1 MTSHALRATFLRV
14 EATRSVWR
22 RYAPGRSGTAIYSA
36 SLPVPL
42 GEVPA
47 IALTHPMVGY
57 PALVRMRM
65 LPVTAD
71 PLVAPAVPIPIAPQP
86 DISGR
91 GRRTVFLDARWRRSN
106 CNYGADVIRARGR
119 DSDHTSTEY
128 YR

>member
-22 RYAPGRSGTAIYSA
+22 RYAPGRPRPREVAPGRATTGGARRPTMVCPAIYSA
-36 SLPVPL
+36 SLPMPL
-42 GEVPA
+42 GEMPA
-47 IALTHPMVGY
+47 IALTHPMVAY
-57 PALVRMRM
+57 PALVRMRV

-71 PLVAPAVPIPIAPQP
+71 PLMAPLVPPPIATQP

-106 CNYGADVIRARGR
+106 
-119 DSDHTSTEY
+119 
-128 YR
+128 